1 MLCQPNVSK
10 LVFPTIY
17 KLWGVDIIILILL
30 IWKLGLKEL
39 KSTDQVETVNCGA
52 EIQPQIWLLDFLKY
66 YQEMILSWS
75 LPGIQ

>member
-17 KLWGVDIIILILL
+17 KLWGVDITILILL
-30 IWKLGLKEL
+30 IWKLRLKEL

-52 EIQPQIWLLDFLKY
+52 EIQPQI
-66 YQEMILSWS
+66 
-75 LPGIQ
+75 